1 MFIKVFVPNVN
12 GKIELTV
19 QELEALLKDAAAKAV
34 SEKCANCNKGN
45 YLYNSTDWNSIQTY
59 PNITI
64 SEIKPTTSNP
74 EDNIAYLNGGLSFKE
89 INNPNTISYNKKTDP
104 SYLTYTTRAESTTNK
119 GE

>member
-74 EDNIAYLNGGLSFKE
+74 EDNIAYLNGGLSVTK
-89 INNPNTISYNKKTDP
+89 IQANPNTISYTETDEP
-104 SYLTYTTRAESTTNK
+104 SYVTYNATSTIK